1 MLIKEVK
8 IVILIFLLFIGC
20 ASKPDIIK
28 PPIDYKSPY
37 ISETIE
43 NEMDDLIRFE
53 DIAKSIEDSKE
64 RFDFYLAVGNKI
76 YQQTLLLDEQFKSK
90 NFQLDNFISNQE
102 KIYSDKKNEKKGE
115 FNFKGNNY
123 SWGVLKKE
131 KPLVNYKTRSFSRSD
146 YKKIKK
152 FEPLILED
160 TTLISRKKLKDAYL
174 QAKELRHQ
182 YIELFKWSKSEM
194 RFKFNY
200 LREFIVSGPPVI
212 YYLDNDQFI
221 NDYKLPIEKSK
232 YLSKEPFVDSN
243 KNKVFDLSE
252 PFTDCNDALT
262 ICSDDCEWENLL
274 GNKKYDEGEFYLD
287 SNLNGKYD
295 YEEEYFDM
303 NGNGFYDAQ
312 PKNDIKVLLNYK
324 KISDLIDDQYE
335 KAKFLNAVA
344 EALSIKVQGLKMGFD
359 SKINKMKNLIKF
371 YENEMEYSTND
382 IEIIK
387 PVEKIIEYRP
397 ITISD
402 ENIGKDLFQ
411 KQVQIA
417 ANQYIISKKYYNEKL
432 KEFRKVVKILEKD
445 YEHRRFNYSV
455 NDYLTNLDSYEFV
468 SKYLSDTLRYNIE
481 LLLKTNIDESIYKSP
496 KNQCDLSQNIDKYLQ
511 GFYYRALG
519 EAISLHIDNIKSKFD
534 DMTTT
539 YLNTFDYYERKLG
552 YSSNITFLTKRPYN
566 DYKFETFLVDIND
579 HKSINKKYFDQI
591 DSLKK
596 KYIDFKSFYDL
607 RENEYKNYLRILRFD
622 DARLKTVE
630 KLSDIH
636 TDSLLLNGI
645 YTSPYYKNEMLS
657 NEDSLLNYKS
667 KAKKIDNPILR
678 AEYYRNIT
686 ETFYLAIN
694 KDIETFIKK
703 QEFLSRKVSKYEKRL
718 RKKYDEIKKRMPQYK
733 ELYKPIRI
741 DNSTVNMRLHEMQA
755 QVMQNQHKKINLL
768 LDMIYEDYDEYLA
781 KLDSIYIDKKSRY
794 KEKQNRKIEYLAS
807 QEKKIKDKVVKRKYY
822 KNEIEFLKNIT
833 IYNSN
838 DYKKNHIE
846 VAWDKFNNVIEI
858 IHFDKKDVI
867 NKKKEFIYNK
877 SNDLVKT
884 IESKNDKILSIEFY
898 KLESRGDKFLDFQFD
913 FDITSAEINY
923 GSKLYSNEYK
933 NVKYVNRKSVFDKMK
948 TKSLTGQIVGIIDI
962 NYDSNGN
969 QSEVIW
975 YIGNREEMI
984 QEAIISP
991 SISLEQ

>member
-43 NEMDDLIRFE
+43 NEMDELIRFE
-53 DIAKSIEDSKE
+53 DIAKSIKDSKE

-76 YQQTLLLDEQFKSK
+76 YQQTLLLDEQFKTK
-90 NFQLDNFISNQE
+90 NFKLDNFISNQE

-123 SWGVLKKE
+123 SWGILKKE
-131 KPLVNYKTRSFSRSD
+131 KPLINYKTRPFSRSD

-152 FEPLILED
+152 FEPLTIED
-160 TTLISRKKLKDAYL
+160 TTFISRKKLKDAYL

-221 NDYKLPIEKSK
+221 NDYKLPMEKSK

-252 PFTDCNDALT
+252 PFTDCNDAFT

-303 NGNGFYDAQ
+303 NENGFYDAQ

-371 YENEMEYSTND
+371 YENEMEYSIND

-387 PVEKIIEYRP
+387 PIEKIIEYRP
-397 ITISD
+397 IIISD

-794 KEKQNRKIEYLAS
+794 KEKQNRKIKYLAS